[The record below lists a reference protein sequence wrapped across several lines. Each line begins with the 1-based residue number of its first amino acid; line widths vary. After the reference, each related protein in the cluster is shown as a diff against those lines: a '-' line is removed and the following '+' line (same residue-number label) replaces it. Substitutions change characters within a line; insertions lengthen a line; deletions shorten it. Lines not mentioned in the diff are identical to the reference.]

1 MNINGGTA
9 TLGPVS
15 LTASSAGGTLN
26 LSGNAVVTVPSIADT
41 GTSTLD
47 VNGATLNLDLQGFG
61 NPATAPVSV
70 DVFNTSGTVNL
81 GVKGTGFTVGQFPL
95 IHYTGSI
102 GGSGFAAL
110 NLASLPAGVSA
121 TLVDNAGTQ
130 SVDLNVTAAP
140 PAGPNPYPTNIT
152 TRVIGNQLSLSW
164 PASHLGWE
172 LQSNSVS
179 LVSNASWFLVPDS
192 TGVTNLVLTI
202 HPGLTNIFY
211 RMHLP

>member
-15 LTASSAGGTLN
+15 LTASSASGTLN

-179 LVSNASWFLVPDS
+179 LVSSASWFLVPGS